1 MEVTE
6 CVACQRCPAACPAI
20 EPQACRLG
28 LAYHTYASVQHAAN
42 CSVCLHALHLLQV
55 TSKQRQREAAAA
67 AAAEGLEEGDDEEP
81 IDLDDDIM
89 GEGFSSFLARDEDS
103 EAGMLVYE
111 DDGDLS

>member
-1 MEVTE
+1 
-6 CVACQRCPAACPAI
+6 
-20 EPQACRLG
+20 
-28 LAYHTYASVQHAAN
+28 
-42 CSVCLHALHLLQV
+42 LHLLQV

-67 AAAEGLEEGDDEEP
+67 AAAAEGLEEGDASEDEEP

-111 DDGDLS
+111 DDGDLP